1 MNNMPKKVSWLFMV
15 VCMVYWTIP
24 CSAQKDT
31 VKNFKNTI
39 HINITNPMLFG
50 DKYNVIGYERV
61 FKNNQSVSFG
71 MGRFSL
77 PGFGFIDYDSLELKK
92 GYSEKGFTFIAEY
105 RFYLK
110 KENKYS
116 APRGIYVGPYYS
128 YNYLERTNSWSLNN
142 VSNNLETNMKF
153 NANLVGAQM
162 GYQFVFWN
170 RLSLD
175 LVFMGPGV
183 WFYSIKTKIS
193 TTLDAEQEALLF
205 EKINELLA
213 AKLPGHEITI
223 NPGDKQK
230 TGSFHTTSGGWRY
243 LIQLGFRF

>member
-1 MNNMPKKVSWLFMV
+1 MRNSSAILSRLFTV
-15 VCMVYWTIP
+15 IFIGFFTLP
-24 CSAQKDT
+24 CIAQKDS

-39 HINITNPMLFG
+39 HFNITNPMLFG
-50 DKYNVIGYERV
+50 DKYTVFGYERV
-61 FKNNQSVSFG
+61 FKNNQSISLS

-77 PGFGFIDYDSLELKK
+77 PGFGFLNYDSLSLKK
-92 GYSEKGFTFIAEY
+92 DYSEKGFTFITEY

-116 APRGIYVGPYYS
+116 APRGVYIGPYYS

-142 VSNNLETNMKF
+142 VAYNLETNMKL
-153 NANLVGAQM
+153 NANLVGVQM

-175 LVFMGPGV
+175 LIFMGPGV

-193 TTLDAEQEALLF
+193 TTLDAEDEALLF

-213 AKLPGHEITI
+213 EKLPGHELMI
-223 NPGDKQK
+223 NPGNKQK
-230 TGSFHTTSGGWRY
+230 TGSFRTTSGGFRY